1 MAKQEIIKVP
11 LLDFDKPVIIG
22 QILSLESENFNQFL
36 VKSTNRKSAHLRRLI
51 DIRDVVE
58 CSDLE
63 QKFINLWLKLYPAI
77 SLVNQF
83 PILDY
88 NQSPVKTYKADF
100 YHIPS
105 STVIEI
111 HGGIWMAASGHN
123 TGSGITK
130 NCEKLCLCTSL
141 GMKYF
146 ALTSKMINEYYLN
159 LIAKVLLGG
168 ENGKTK

>member
-1 MAKQEIIKVP
+1 MKQEIIKVP
-11 LLDFDKPVIIG
+11 LSNFNNPVVVG
-22 QILSLESENFNQFL
+22 QIITLESENFSQFM
-36 VKSTNRKSAHLRRLI
+36 VKTINSKSAHLRRLI
-51 DIRDVVE
+51 DIRDVTE

-63 QKFINLWLKLYPAI
+63 QKFVQSWLKLYPNI
-77 SLVNQF
+77 SLINQF

-100 YHIPS
+100 YHISS

-123 TGSGITK
+123 TGSGITR

-146 ALTSKMINEYYLN
+146 TLTSKMINEYYLN
-159 LIAKVLLGG
+159 LIANTIMDK
-168 ENGKTK
+168 ENAKK

>member
-1 MAKQEIIKVP
+1 MKQEIIKVP
-11 LLDFDKPVIIG
+11 LKDINSPVVVG
-22 QILSLESENFNQFL
+22 QIITLESENFSQFM
-36 VKSTNRKSAHLRRLI
+36 VKTINSKSAHLRRLV
-51 DIRDVVE
+51 DIRDIAE
-58 CSDLE
+58 CSSLE
-63 QKFINLWLKLYPAI
+63 QKFVDLWLKLHPDI
-77 SLVNQF
+77 SLINQF
-83 PILDY
+83 PVLDY
-88 NQSPVKTYKADF
+88 GQSPVKTYKADF

-111 HGGIWMAASGHN
+111 HGGIWMPASGHN

-159 LIAKVLLGG
+159 LIANTISLRGDNAEK
-168 ENGKTK
+168 